1 MLSKMDFEKIQLISN
16 SKKPVLGKWKKTKE
30 DLKGNYGI
38 LTGIDNNITVID
50 IDFYDKDGNTFKEED
65 SLFLKRF
72 GSDYVN
78 YFNTMTQKTANG
90 GYHLIFQYDEDI
102 KQTSNSNNQID
113 VRNDGG
119 YIVGYGSV
127 VKGKTYQLYKNVPVV
142 PIPKELKDWLLENIY
157 TKSQKKRN
165 KREKERKANPT
176 DEGKMSYLRNDNVLK
191 EMFNKLPNDYFSD
204 KNKWLN
210 FTSFCKTVGC
220 KELWDNYS
228 SSKCPEKYNKDNNL
242 KQWETVEIEKGCF
255 ESLINIKELKL
266 VKYYKY
272 YLRYKELPEEK
283 LEFNTVI
290 NKQKLGYEF
299 FKENKGN
306 MVVKSDTGTGKTTS
320 FKHYIGDEKFISI
333 VSRISLADE
342 QYRTFNEH
350 GIECSHYKDLGRFD
364 DKVVITIDS
373 LLKVYNNLDIDVSEC
388 VLFLDEFNSIIE
400 HLLVS
405 TTLKNKRIEIFE
417 FLIKMMKECKR
428 FICVDADISSVS
440 IEFLKFVNRK
450 YCLLKNEYLHNKGVE
465 AFEMKTLAMLIQKMK
480 KEEKFICC
488 CDSKK
493 NAILLYEKMGG
504 KDDPH
509 MILITSD
516 TIQIPDLNKYLRIIF
531 SPKVLYGLDSN
542 MNRPVYCYYTTDT
555 INPNHM
561 LQQIAR
567 ERTITELNYY
577 FEKKKMIN
585 CYYIDY
591 EDTISTKEDLSN
603 LGEGYH
609 KFYGMDKKTEERF
622 LKLYCMLDYK
632 NDCYKSNKFLHFVLL
647 LQKRGFHINN
657 GLINIEPKLDKGT
670 IVQDYLVEMFD
681 SESEKV
687 GRLMDMLSLE
697 KEDIKDYKSLLIN
710 QTELNKH
717 FAISNYCFKEDKQLK
732 DNMYYKNEMSI
743 LKIESIENK
752 ILFIKELEKQI
763 GLNKDGWMETENVLS
778 KGESKSIYNKY
789 KALFRDRSTDEPD
802 LTDSSKVIE
811 ILAKTYKNLLG
822 HNKKN
827 PVIESKQFRV
837 DGERIRKYKFNDKFK
852 EQVMGYHKTLYDKR
866 QCSTIDEKVEYN
878 F

>member
-1 MLSKMDFEKIQLISN
+1 MDFQKIQLISN

-50 IDFYDKDGNTFKEED
+50 IDFYDKDGNTFNEED

-78 YFNTMTQKTANG
+78 KFNTMTQKTANG

-142 PIPKELKDWLLENIY
+142 PIPKDLKDWLLENIY

-176 DEGKMSYLRNDNVLK
+176 DEGKMSYLRNDTILK

-228 SSKCPEKYNKDNNL
+228 SSKCPEKYNKDNNY

-255 ESLINIKELKL
+255 ESLINIKELKF

-290 NKQKLGYEF
+290 NKQKLGYDF

-320 FKHYIGDEKFISI
+320 FKHYIGDDKFISI
-333 VSRISLADE
+333 VSRVSLADE

-373 LLKVYNNLDIDVSEC
+373 LLKVYNNLDVDVSEC

-450 YCLLKNEYLHNKGVE
+450 YNLVKNEYLHNKGVE
-465 AFEMKTLAMLIQKMK
+465 AFEIKTLCMLIEKMK

-504 KDDPH
+504 KDDED

-516 TIQIPDLNKYLRIIF
+516 TIEIPDLNKYLRIIF

-577 FEKKKMIN
+577 FEKKKMNN

-591 EDTISTKEDLSN
+591 EDTISTKEDLTN

-647 LQKRGFHINN
+647 LQKRGFNINN
-657 GLINIEPKLDKGT
+657 GLINIEPKL
-670 IVQDYLVEMFD
+670 
-681 SESEKV
+681 
-687 GRLMDMLSLE
+687 
-697 KEDIKDYKSLLIN
+697 
-710 QTELNKH
+710 
-717 FAISNYCFKEDKQLK
+717 
-732 DNMYYKNEMSI
+732 
-743 LKIESIENK
+743 
-752 ILFIKELEKQI
+752 
-763 GLNKDGWMETENVLS
+763 NKDEWMETENVLS

-822 HNKKN
+822 HNKNN
-827 PVIESKQFRV
+827 PVIDSKQFRV
-837 DGERIRKYKFNDKFK
+837 DGERIRKYKFNDVFK
-852 EQVMGYHKTLYDKR
+852 DKVMGYHKTLYDKR
-866 QCSTIDEKVEYN
+866 QSSTIDEKVEYS